1 MQMFLKRSLNWK
13 EILDEKLEKKNR
25 LILNGILVDW
35 LQKLR
40 KLSGGKNLKKI
51 TKINMLIAK

>member
-1 MQMFLKRSLNWK
+1 MFLKRSLNWK
-13 EILDEKLEKKNR
+13 EILGEKLEKKNR
-25 LILNGILVDW
+25 LIQTGILVDW

-40 KLSGGKNLKKI
+40 KLSGGKNLKMF